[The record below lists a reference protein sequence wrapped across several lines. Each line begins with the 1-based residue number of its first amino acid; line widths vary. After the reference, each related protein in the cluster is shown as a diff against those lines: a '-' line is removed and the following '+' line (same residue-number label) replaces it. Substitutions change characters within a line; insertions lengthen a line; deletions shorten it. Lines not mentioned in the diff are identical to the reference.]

1 MNIEHYKKMYEDGT
15 VYYRS
20 IFKYQINGVKKQI
33 NVDAYSPVDT
43 EFFLNIIKNRQYN
56 EQI

>member
-1 MNIEHYKKMYEDGT
+1 MNIEHYKKMYEDET

-33 NVDAYSPVDT
+33 NVDAYSPLDT
-43 EFFLNIIKNRQYN
+43 GFFLNIIKNRQDN
-56 EQI
+56 E